1 MVQPFRLRCK
11 CSASKRALL
20 SRMMANSGSFG
31 KSGSA
36 GTVAEAII
44 AYIGGGSLNWA
55 PTLMADLAAH
65 GGLSGEV
72 RLYDIDKAAA
82 ERNALLG
89 ARFAGAS
96 GTAMRYRAVASLAD
110 TLRGADVAVISILP
124 GPFEAMAADIAIPER
139 YGIRQSVGDTVGPGG
154 FMRALRAIPMVAEIG
169 RAIAEHAPDAF
180 VCNLTNPMSVLT
192 GTLYDVHPEIRAW
205 GECHEVTKLRA
216 IAAWL
221 GNRRHPDAGYTH
233 RDVQVNVMG
242 INHFTF
248 VDAISLDGMDMMA
261 EYLDFA
267 ASHLGSGWRESPI
280 DPSDEKQRYFEDV
293 NRVKFDLTQRVGVAG
308 AAGDRHLAEF
318 LPQAEYLA
326 RAEDWGFALTP
337 VAYRVRDQAE
347 RRALLAGMA
356 TGSASLPPVARSAE
370 AFLDQIVALISGASH
385 VSNANMPNCGQM
397 EGLPEG
403 AIVETNV
410 LFSGLGLRPVL
421 AGRLP
426 ATLEAIVCD
435 HAARQSALR
444 RAMLVGERDA
454 LFPLFADD
462 PALRDLPANDRR
474 ALFTDMLAATA
485 RWLPKS
491 LTEEAA

>member
-36 GTVAEAII
+36 GTVAEATV

-65 GGLSGEV
+65 GGLAGEV
-72 RLYDIDKAAA
+72 RLFDLDMVAA
-82 ERNALLG
+82 ERNARLG
-89 ARFAGAS
+89 TRFAEAT
-96 GTAMRYRAVASLAD
+96 GTAIHYRAVADLRDA
-110 TLRGADVAVISILP
+110 LRGADVVVISILP
-124 GPFEAMAADIAIPER
+124 GSFEAMAADIDIPAR
-139 YGIRQSVGDTVGPGG
+139 FGIRQSVGDTVGPGG
-154 FMRALRAIPMVAEIG
+154 FVRALRAIPMVAEIG
-169 RAIAEHAPDAF
+169 RAIAAHAPRAF

-216 IAAWL
+216 IVAWL
-221 GNRRHPDAGYTH
+221 GNRRQPDAGYTH
-233 RDVQVNVMG
+233 RDVQVNVLG

-248 VDAISLDGMDMMA
+248 VDAISLAGQDMLP

-267 ASHLGSGWRESPI
+267 AAHLGAGWRESPI
-280 DPSDEKQRYFEDV
+280 DRGDEKQRYFEDV
-293 NRVKFDLTQRVGVAG
+293 NRVKFDLARRFGVAG

-318 LPQAEYLA
+318 LPQADYLA
-326 RAEDWGFALTP
+326 RTEDWGFALTP
-337 VAYRVRDQAE
+337 VEYRIRDQAA
-347 RRALLAGMA
+347 RRALLTGMA
-356 TGSASLPPVARSAE
+356 EGSTPLPPVARSAE
-370 AFLDQIVALISGASH
+370 AFLDQIVALMSGAPH
-385 VSNANMPNCGQM
+385 VSNANMPNRGQM

-403 AIVETNV
+403 TIVETNV
-410 LFSGLGLRPVL
+410 LFCGLGLKPVL

-426 ATLEAIVCD
+426 AALEAIVCD
-435 HAARQSALR
+435 HAARQNGLR
-444 RAMLVGERDA
+444 RAMLSEERDA

-462 PALRDLPANDRR
+462 PALRDLPANDRH